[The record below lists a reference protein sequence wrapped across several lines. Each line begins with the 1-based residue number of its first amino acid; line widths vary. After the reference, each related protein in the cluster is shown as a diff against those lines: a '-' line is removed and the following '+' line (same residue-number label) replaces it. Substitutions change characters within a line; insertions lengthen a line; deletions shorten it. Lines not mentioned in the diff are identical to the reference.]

1 MINEFNSA
9 SKNSESKKSL
19 REVLTQFIQAT
30 TDESTLYSSI
40 AVVKSVNT
48 KEGTI
53 SVEVVDGTI
62 IEDVRIQ
69 QTPNGEGILIVPKV
83 DSAIIISYTD
93 TTTAFVSMFSEI
105 ESWTWDSGGN
115 DGLIKINMLT
125 SELNSRLQVLNNA
138 IADINNLK
146 TLISAWIPAAGDG
159 GAALKTALT
168 TWTTSTITRAENL
181 DKTDYENEKIKH

>member
-83 DSAIIISYTD
+83 DSVIIISYL
-93 TTTAFVSMFSEI
+93 S
-105 ESWTWDSGGN
+105 
-115 DGLIKINMLT
+115 LIHI
-125 SELNSRLQVLNNA
+125 
-138 IADINNLK
+138 
-146 TLISAWIPAAGDG
+146 
-159 GAALKTALT
+159 
-168 TWTTSTITRAENL
+168 
-181 DKTDYENEKIKH
+181 